1 MISNPGRYYGIKI
14 IFSFFF
20 MDDILNENIFTEKY
34 V

>member
-1 MISNPGRYYGIKI
+1 MRSNPGRYYGIKVI
-14 IFSFFF
+14 VLFF